1 MRDGDAFQRYIQPST
16 ICKTLCLKCLTG
28 FCVCL
33 CFSSSSLDNH
43 NMVCKKYAKNTQNS
57 LGNTC
62 ARVSHSV
69 HRPLST
75 GGSGRWGGGGVEP
88 PTKFSKRGGL
98 AGPQLLEGGC
108 WERGGYFFQG
118 GGLQLSYKKLILC
131 LIMNFMFN

>member
-1 MRDGDAFQRYIQPST
+1 MF
-16 ICKTLCLKCLTG
+16 
-28 FCVCL
+28 
-33 CFSSSSLDNH
+33 
-43 NMVCKKYAKNTQNS
+43 CKKYAKNTLFLKNTQNS

-69 HRPLST
+69 HGPLST
-75 GGSGRWGGGGVEP
+75 GGSGRWGGGGGVEP

-118 GGLQLSYKKLILC
+118 GGGGCNCHMNLQIT
-131 LIMNFMFN
+131 I